1 MRTIVPPMSPPELGR
16 PIIALFAVA
25 CGLSVACV
33 TFAEPLL
40 DSIADEFGISHAAA
54 GTVTTVTQLG
64 YGLGLVL
71 LVPLGDLVD
80 RRRLIVTHTVL
91 AAAALLAVAGARSAA
106 ILYTAFAAVGLLAVV
121 TQILVAHAALLAD
134 PAKRGRV
141 VGLVTSGVITGILL
155 ARAISGGLADLL
167 GWRAVYFCASAA
179 MFAVGMLLLA
189 FVPPAPR
196 IAARVTY
203 PQLLR
208 SLATLFI
215 DVPILRVRAVLAGLI
230 FASNT
235 ILWTP
240 LVLPLTREPFWLTR
254 TEVGLFGLAGV
265 AGAVGAAVAGR
276 LADRGFV
283 QHVTAAGLLL
293 MILAWLPIASMHASL
308 WLLALGALAISF
320 GLQAVH
326 VSNQSLIYMTRPDA
340 RSRLVAGYMIFYSIG
355 SALGAAASTLV
366 YARAGWPGV
375 CLAGCATSVVATGF
389 WWLTRKVAPDTSGD
403 GVKT

>member
-1 MRTIVPPMSPPELGR
+1 MSSTELGR

-64 YGLGLVL
+64 YGLGLIL

-106 ILYTAFAAVGLLAVV
+106 ILYAAFAAAGLLAVV
-121 TQILVAHAALLAD
+121 TQILVAHAALLAA
-134 PAKRGRV
+134 PAQRGRV

-179 MFAVGMLLLA
+179 MLAVGMLLLA
-189 FVPPAPR
+189 FVPPGPR
-196 IAARVTY
+196 IAARLTY

-208 SLATLFI
+208 SLATLFF
-215 DVPILRVRAVLAGLI
+215 DVPILRVRAILAGLI

-240 LVLPLTREPFWLTR
+240 LVLPLTREPFLLTR

-265 AGAVGAAVAGR
+265 AGAVGATVAGR

-283 QHVTAAGLLL
+283 QHITAAGLLL
-293 MILAWLPIASMHASL
+293 MILAWLPIALMHASL
-308 WLLALGALAISF
+308 WFLALGALAISF

-340 RSRLVAGYMIFYSIG
+340 RSRLVAGYMVFYSIG

-366 YARAGWPGV
+366 YARSGWSGV

-389 WWLTRKVAPDTSGD
+389 WWLTRKAAPDTPGD
-403 GVKT
+403 GARS

>member
-1 MRTIVPPMSPPELGR
+1 MSPPELGR

-64 YGLGLVL
+64 YGLGLIL

-91 AAAALLAVAGARSAA
+91 SAAALLAVAGARSAA
-106 ILYTAFAAVGLLAVV
+106 ILYAAFAAVGLLAVV

-189 FVPPAPR
+189 FVPPGPS
-196 IAARVTY
+196 IAARLKY

-215 DVPILRVRAVLAGLI
+215 DVPILRVRAALAGLI

-240 LVLPLTREPFWLTR
+240 LVLPLSVCPR
-254 TEVGLFGLAGV
+254 T
-265 AGAVGAAVAGR
+265 
-276 LADRGFV
+276 
-283 QHVTAAGLLL
+283 
-293 MILAWLPIASMHASL
+293 S
-308 WLLALGALAISF
+308 
-320 GLQAVH
+320 
-326 VSNQSLIYMTRPDA
+326 
-340 RSRLVAGYMIFYSIG
+340 
-355 SALGAAASTLV
+355 
-366 YARAGWPGV
+366 
-375 CLAGCATSVVATGF
+375 
-389 WWLTRKVAPDTSGD
+389 
-403 GVKT
+403 